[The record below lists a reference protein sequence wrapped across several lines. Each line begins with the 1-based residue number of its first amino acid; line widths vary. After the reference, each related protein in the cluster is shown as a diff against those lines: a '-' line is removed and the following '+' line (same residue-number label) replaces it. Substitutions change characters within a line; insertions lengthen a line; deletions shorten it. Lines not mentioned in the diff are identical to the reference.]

1 MTFSPWWHTES
12 GYVLRSGS
20 QRLPTLTPLT
30 PRLMEEIIAVMA
42 RRARLIPLGRVCSV
56 EKGPT
61 MSWNSI
67 SAQVQVMHWPSEL
80 LHHLSRMPVAMQG
93 AYRVS
98 FLRPS
103 RILKFEKGCDFSL
116 SCRLARAPI
125 VLDAGRMSYYM
136 LLCRMW
142 LSESL
147 TLFSTVSLGRLK
159 RHDSKAPNLS
169 ARGWLEA
176 RVSSR
181 DYMREYM
188 LLNL

>member
-12 GYVLRSGS
+12 GYALRLGS

-30 PRLMEEIIAVMA
+30 PRLMEEITAVMA

-61 MSWNSI
+61 TSWNSI
-67 SAQVQVMHWPSEL
+67 SAQEQVMHWPSEL
-80 LHHLSRMPVAMQG
+80 LHRLSRMQASMQG

-103 RILKFEKGCDFSL
+103 RILKFEMGCDFSL
-116 SCRLARAPI
+116 SCRLARSRRAPI
-125 VLDAGRMSYYM
+125 VLDARKMSYHM

-147 TLFSTVSLGRLK
+147 TLFRTVSLGRLK
-159 RHDSKAPNLS
+159 RHDRKAPNSS
-169 ARGWLEA
+169 AQGWLEA
-176 RVSSR
+176 RISSR
-181 DYMREYM
+181 DYM